1 MGVFHPL
8 VGGGLS
14 LGWVDFDATLE
25 VGAVLDADARR
36 GNISH
41 DRAILLDV
49 DAAACVEVLDD
60 FAVNDHSASL
70 NFGIELGG
78 GAYGQFVAGER
89 DGAVHLAVDPQVLG
103 AGKMSLDCQAR
114 TQTSRFA

>member
-25 VGAVLDADARR
+25 VGAILDADARR

-41 DRAILLDV
+41 DRTIFLDV
-49 DAAACVEVLDD
+49 DAAACVEVPDD
-60 FAVNDHSASL
+60 FAVNDHFASL
-70 NFGIELGG
+70 KFGLDTGG
-78 GAYGQFVAGER
+78 EAYGQFVIAER
-89 DGAVHLAVDPQVLG
+89 DGAVHLAVDPQRL
-103 AGKMSLDCQAR
+103 
-114 TQTSRFA
+114 